1 MDENPFVKQDA
12 TWQPPN
18 KGAPNPYRQAK
29 IVKQVVEV
37 APLVVPPTADFEP
50 TERASPYVSAEEY
63 QAQTGVKLSAENA
76 SLPPDQNL
84 KKISAPNEGKEV
96 AEKFIVKLNGIYL
109 KPKNKLTE
117 DERQLC
123 NFSFEIRAIRVLK
136 NRDGTIQREVVYNVI
151 SSDLAHRANEFDEKN
166 LPSIPEEDF
175 DKIVDEI
182 LRHFKECYICP
193 ESKNIARDYLREY
206 GAIVYR
212 EFRRNHEIEEF
223 FSYHGWELVSGKMVY
238 LSDSRDDCKCGV
250 TIPKISPERMA
261 IAWRN
266 DLQILNI
273 GKKVYTSTT
282 LLMM

>member
-37 APLVVPPTADFEP
+37 APLVIPFPTADFEP

-84 KKISAPNEGKEV
+84 KKISAPNEGNEV
-96 AEKFIVKLNGIYL
+96 AGKFIVRLNGIYL

-123 NFSFEIRAIRVLK
+123 NFSFEITSIRVLK
-136 NRDGTIQREVVYNVI
+136 NRDGTVQREVVYNVI
-151 SSDLAHRANEFDEKN
+151 SSDLAHRAAEFDEKKFAEH
-166 LPSIPEEDF
+166 S
-175 DKIVDEI
+175 
-182 LRHFKECYICP
+182 
-193 ESKNIARDYLREY
+193 
-206 GAIVYR
+206 G
-212 EFRRNHEIEEF
+212 RRF
-223 FSYHGWELVSGKMVY
+223 
-238 LSDSRDDCKCGV
+238 
-250 TIPKISPERMA
+250 
-261 IAWRN
+261 
-266 DLQILNI
+266 
-273 GKKVYTSTT
+273 
-282 LLMM
+282 